1 MLNGDAASWI
11 TLLNH
16 KHLKFSQITLK
27 RSQIKMF
34 FSYFDA
40 PFEPF
45 DYMTTEV
52 LLCLNFKSLLLN

>member
-1 MLNGDAASWI
+1 
-11 TLLNH
+11 
-16 KHLKFSQITLK
+16 
-27 RSQIKMF
+27 MF